1 MLHFYHCND
10 SPGTQSE
17 QTEEQENVLSSKIDY
32 NILPFV
38 LFKNHYSGGEKK
50 KKFLCKNMSLQE
62 ATECSNHSSKLA
74 QSQPAQQQRVNS
86 CRITP

>member
-50 KKFLCKNMSLQE
+50 K
-62 ATECSNHSSKLA
+62 
-74 QSQPAQQQRVNS
+74 NS
-86 CRITP
+86 CVRT